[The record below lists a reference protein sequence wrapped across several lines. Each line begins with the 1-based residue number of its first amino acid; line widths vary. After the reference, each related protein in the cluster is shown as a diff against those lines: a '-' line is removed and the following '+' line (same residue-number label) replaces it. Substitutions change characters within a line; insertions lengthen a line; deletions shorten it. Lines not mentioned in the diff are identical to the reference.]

1 MSANVLQNEL
11 TYELTCRF
19 NRPFNC
25 NNIRIGLI
33 PEDKIHSN
41 YLGNNNDINTVF
53 ISCNTGAKTIIKGQE
68 LSKSPLNS
76 TLTSIQ
82 FRFCIQSQQLF
93 IFDESKANIVKA
105 DPTQINSTGKY
116 RFGVCFS
123 APGADYSV
131 TVCNVKASK
140 SQEGIDRFWVNSC
153 VVSAEC
159 VFVVFL
165 LI

>member
-140 SQEGIDRFWVNSC
+140 SQEGIDRF
-153 VVSAEC
+153 
-159 VFVVFL
+159 
-165 LI
+165 